1 MANAVALP
9 FHWESVGR
17 ANKTDTISDY
27 LAQVSATL
35 LAGKQLAQKP
45 GLHSKVRHALA
56 GILDTAIEAKKLHGE
71 LVFTNPPLALCLDGH
86 TVWYALDLD
95 RPSATILVVEPE
107 DEAPS
112 PVK

>member
-1 MANAVALP
+1 
-9 FHWESVGR
+9 
-17 ANKTDTISDY
+17 

-56 GILDTAIEAKKLHGE
+56 GILDTAIEAKKLHGG
-71 LVFTNPPLALCLDGH
+71 LVPTSPPLALWLDGH

-95 RPSATILVVEPE
+95 RASATILVVEPE
-107 DEAPS
+107 DDASS